1 MKNTLLCPACGKEIE
16 ISEALK
22 YQIQQEVLTEISQK
36 HKKDIEEVKKQVEL
50 EAKKETEEKLQLEM
64 IDLKRQVEE
73 KNRKV
78 DELQNQELKL
88 REEKRRLE
96 EKEKELKLEVER
108 RIDEETKKVEEKVLK
123 QALEAHHLKDL
134 EKEKII
140 HDLTKALEDAQRKA
154 HQSSQQLQGEVLEL
168 DLEGTIRAS
177 FPQDAIE
184 PVGKGV
190 RGADIRQTVKSPRG
204 YPCGVILWETK
215 RTKVWADEWTA
226 KLKSDLRQESAHI
239 PVIVST
245 VLPKGLESG
254 LGLKDGVW
262 VVSFT
267 LVLPLA
273 ILLRTNL
280 LDLAYHKAVAEGKGR
295 KADTIYSYITGH
307 EFRQQVEALVEVYQ
321 DMQEQLLRERAAFEK
336 NWKVREM
343 QVRRLLTSTARVY
356 GTLHGLVGSSLPHIK
371 GLELPEPEG

>member
-22 YQIQQEVLTEISQK
+22 YQIQQEVLTEVSQK
-36 HKKDIEEVKKQVEL
+36 HEKDMEEVKKQV
-50 EAKKETEEKLQLEM
+50 AAAARKETEEKVQLEM
-64 IDLKRQVEE
+64 LDLKRQVEE
-73 KNRKV
+73 KEKKV
-78 DELQNQELKL
+78 DELQGQELKL

-108 RIDEETKKVEEKVLK
+108 RVDEEKKMVEAKVLK
-123 QALEAHHLKDL
+123 QAAEAHRFKDL
-134 EKEKII
+134 EQEKVI

-168 DLEGTIRAS
+168 DLETTIRSS
-177 FPQDAIE
+177 FPQDEVE
-184 PVGKGV
+184 PVGKGMK
-190 RGADIRQTVKSPRG
+190 GADIRQTVKSPRG

-215 RTKVWADEWTA
+215 RTKVWADEWTS
-226 KLKSDLRQESAHI
+226 KLKNDLRQESAHI

-262 VVSFT
+262 IVSFS

-273 ILLRTNL
+273 ILLRNNL

-295 KADTIYSYITGH
+295 KADTIYAYITGH

-321 DMQEQLLRERAAFEK
+321 DMEQQLTRERAAYEK
-336 NWKVREM
+336 SWKAREM
-343 QVRRLLTSTARVY
+343 QIRRLITSCAHVY

>member
-1 MKNTLLCPACGKEIE
+1 MKNTLLCPACGREIE

-36 HKKDIEEVKKQVEL
+36 HEKDKEEMRKQVEAA
-50 EAKKETEEKLQLEM
+50 AKKETEEKMQLEM
-64 IDLKRQVEE
+64 TDLKRQVEE

-108 RIDEETKKVEEKVLK
+108 RVDEETKKVEEKVLK
-123 QALEAHHLKDL
+123 QALEVHHLKDL

-190 RGADIRQTVKSPRG
+190 RGADVRQTVKSPRG
-204 YPCGVILWETK
+204 FPCGVILWETK

-343 QVRRLLTSTARVY
+343 QIRRLLTSTARVY